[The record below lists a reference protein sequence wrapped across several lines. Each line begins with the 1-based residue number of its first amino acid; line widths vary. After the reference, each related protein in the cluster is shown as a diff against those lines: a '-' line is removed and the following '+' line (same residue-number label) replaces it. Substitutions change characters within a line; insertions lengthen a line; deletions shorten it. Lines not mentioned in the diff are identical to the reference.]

1 MANPYFISATFWTRF
16 FGSFQALMMKK
27 LRCKYY
33 NKCITTRDDVNVQ
46 SPNQEESKLNSTIN
60 ANIGAHAHVKII
72 KNPFSKNKISYY

>member
-1 MANPYFISATFWTRF
+1 MQTHILFQPH
-16 FGSFQALMMKK
+16 FGPVSLVHFQALMMKK